1 MYAHEPVSFS
11 VALGSVVPTDGHGES
26 AKLIWQVSLAFTQS
40 SRFQLA
46 RVLSNVC
53 NLCIIGTTIISP
65 QAKVK
70 SSARWEFSVEWT
82 DLGGCMLPME
92 QQARTICAYHHTA
105 HCALRAAPIRLQRV

>member
-11 VALGSVVPTDGHGES
+11 VTLGSVVPTDGHGEG
-26 AKLIWQVSLAFTQS
+26 AELIWQVSLAFTQS
-40 SRFQLA
+40 SCFQLA

-53 NLCIIGTTIISP
+53 NLCIIGTTMMGP
-65 QAKVK
+65 QSQGK
-70 SSARWEFSVEWT
+70 SSAGSEFSDKWT

-105 HCALRAAPIRLQRV
+105 HCALRAAPIRLRRV